1 VIENAKGDHR
11 KSTLA
16 DMQSLQTDVTSLPAL
31 EFQKLLASSPL
42 KNEPA
47 LKNFM
52 SWDGRLTRESAD
64 AALYEVWF
72 KQIRVEIADRVGKV
86 LNSNASKLGGRY
98 KILSPDKILAWLS
111 SPQEDLFGAHPDQQR
126 DQLLKDTLRLA
137 QSEIEKLM
145 GPTPEQWS
153 WGKLH
158 TLSFRHPLDEQPDA
172 KNLLDPA
179 PVERPGD
186 ENTVNATGFPENS
199 WQQIS
204 GASYREILDTSDWDQ
219 SLAVNA
225 PGQSG
230 QPGSP
235 HHSDLL
241 ILWNDGQ
248 YFPLLY
254 SQKAVEREATD
265 RLVLKP

>member
-1 VIENAKGDHR
+1 
-11 KSTLA
+11 
-16 DMQSLQTDVTSLPAL
+16 
-31 EFQKLLASSPL
+31 
-42 KNEPA
+42 
-47 LKNFM
+47 M

-72 KQIRVEIADRVGKV
+72 KQIRVAIADRVGKV

-158 TLSFRHPLDEQPDA
+158 TLSFRHPLDEQPGA

-179 PVERPGD
+179 SVGRPGD
-186 ENTVNATGFPENS
+186 ENTVNATGFPEDS

-235 HHSDLL
+235 HYSDLL

-254 SQKAVEREATD
+254 SQKAVEREAAD
-265 RLVLKP
+265 RLVLEP